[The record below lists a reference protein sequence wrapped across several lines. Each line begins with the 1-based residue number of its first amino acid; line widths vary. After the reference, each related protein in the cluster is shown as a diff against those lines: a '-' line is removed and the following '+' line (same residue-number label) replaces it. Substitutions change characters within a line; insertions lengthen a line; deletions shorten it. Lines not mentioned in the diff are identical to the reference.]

1 MRIFK
6 IIILFGL
13 MSIFFSVHSQIY
25 KWTDSSGQVHFSD
38 EPHPGAQ
45 SVDLPPPQTFSS
57 PPIQK
62 NKTTNINEQDKTQ
75 KPVDYKI
82 QIVQPEPQATIR
94 NNQGYVPIV
103 VQTDPELKDGAKL
116 QVMYNGQPLGKP
128 STSTSF
134 TLRDVYRGSHT
145 VSAKVIDAN
154 GKEISQAEPVT
165 FYMHRPRTGMV
176 PQTPRPR

>member
-1 MRIFK
+1 MILIGLIGIFC
-6 IIILFGL
+6 
-13 MSIFFSVHSQIY
+13 SAQSQIY
-25 KWTDSSGQVHFSD
+25 KWTDSSGHVHFSD

-62 NKTTNINEQDKTQ
+62 KTTSTTSDEDKDQ
-75 KPVDYKI
+75 ESIDYKI

-103 VQTDPELKDGAKL
+103 VQTKPELKGGAKL
-116 QVMYNGQPLGKP
+116 QVMYDGQPLGKP
-128 STSTSF
+128 STSTTF

-145 VSAKVIDAN
+145 VSAKVIGAN

-176 PQTPRPR
+176 PQTRRPR